1 MNCMILVC
9 KIVLGIYQGQVIMKK
24 SLLMIPCF
32 GLLAACG
39 GSDGGGS
46 DETDPPY
53 GYCSNAQEMT
63 CTYPV
68 SQLELRYTMYLRNDN
83 SMYFRGDFYSD
94 YKPPIYPYEMYVSD
108 IDRVEI
114 VQDGVV
120 HSRENLSGIEF
131 PTIDAMGAMY
141 EFNWY
146 RNDELVGYT
155 TLDRLPEP
163 ISDISINSYEL
174 TNSVRIQWSAASD
187 HRYDIDI
194 HSLRCYSNG
203 DVALSKES
211 KQPNYIVSEG
221 FAFASFDLLNHYNET
236 IEGLKEN
243 YDQCSIL
250 ADING
255 RNLLSVP
262 DQHIGNITLNFKS
275 NETLYIEL
283 F

>member
-1 MNCMILVC
+1 MILVC
-9 KIVLGIYQGQVIMKK
+9 KIVLGIYQGQIIMKK

-83 SMYFRGDFYSD
+83 SMYFRGDFYSEH
-94 YKPPIYPYEMYVSD
+94 KPPIFPYEMYVSD

-120 HSRENLSGIEF
+120 HSRKNASGIEF
-131 PTIDAMGAMY
+131 PTIDPTGSMY

-163 ISDISINSYEL
+163 IRDISTNVYEL
-174 TNSVRIQWSAASD
+174 TNTVRIQWSAASD
-187 HRYDIDI
+187 HSYDIDMY
-194 HSLRCYSNG
+194 SLTCENNG
-203 DVALSKES
+203 VKALVKEPN
-211 KQPNYIVSEG
+211 QPNYPVSEG
-221 FAFASFDLLNHYNET
+221 MSTVSLDVFDLYGQT
-236 IEGLKEN
+236 IEELKTT
-243 YDQCSIL
+243 YDTCYSLI
-250 ADING
+250 DING
-255 RNLLSVP
+255 YDLLSLP

-275 NETLYIEL
+275 QEMAFISL